1 MQNCFNLTFINDN
14 KNFSHPKRVDRFTG
28 VPPGSDSG
36 AFPFFFRDGCKML
49 NGRSSAPD
57 WRFNIWQ
64 FWVKDWR
71 VANIKKKQK
80 TASHQQTIL
89 SAVSPKRYQAVQ
101 GSFSHSFFLVFAM
114 KIELFIKE
122 KELLWIGPRSNTL
135 IESVGVSAKCI
146 F

>member
-1 MQNCFNLTFINDN
+1 MIIKTFLTQRELI
-14 KNFSHPKRVDRFTG
+14 
-28 VPPGSDSG
+28 GSLG
-36 AFPFFFRDGCKML
+36 FPLALTPVHSLFFFRDGCKML

-71 VANIKKKQK
+71 VANIKKK
-80 TASHQQTIL
+80 TAGHQQTIL

-101 GSFSHSFFLVFAM
+101 GSFSHLFFLVFAM

-146 F
+146 FK